1 MGIYDLA
8 AKQILIE
15 MADILTGLVE
25 VLEEIKDDFDGR
37 YGTQLTNVTVNIE
50 KAREQ
55 ILLIV
60 ENMNRQKGQKDD

>member
-15 MADILTGLVE
+15 MADILPGLVE

-37 YGTQLTNVTVNIE
+37 YGTQLTNAIVNIE

-55 ILLIV
+55 ILLCV
-60 ENMNRQKGQKDD
+60 ENMNRQKGQKND